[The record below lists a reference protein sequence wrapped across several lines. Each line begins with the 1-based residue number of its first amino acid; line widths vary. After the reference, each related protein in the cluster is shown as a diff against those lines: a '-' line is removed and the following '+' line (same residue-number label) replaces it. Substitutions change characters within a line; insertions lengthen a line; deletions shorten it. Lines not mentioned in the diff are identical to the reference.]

1 LVTSARVGGDDA
13 NPTNVVSST
22 LEFGLS
28 SVAGASDEQYVSI
41 PDDEIALLARKLHA
55 LHKQFEQP
63 YFIGRRKLSNGG
75 QERATVSTPVHA

>member
-55 LHKQFEQP
+55 LHK
-63 YFIGRRKLSNGG
+63 
-75 QERATVSTPVHA
+75 